1 MQLLAPLPSLSPSPL
16 LPPSPPSQLL
26 LLLLRKVGALP
37 RLRLLALPV
46 WPQLMLMPR
55 CALRRATHVC
65 LLPVRAQSVAALALQ
80 QLLVPRQLLMS
91 ALLAFA
97 ASLVE

>member
-1 MQLLAPLPSLSPSPL
+1 MQLLAPLLSPSPL
-16 LPPSPPSQLL
+16 LPPSPPSQLLLL

-55 CALRRATHVC
+55 CAPRRAAHVC
-65 LLPVRAQSVAALALQ
+65 LLPVRAQSVAALAL
-80 QLLVPRQLLMS
+80 
-91 ALLAFA
+91 
-97 ASLVE
+97 